1 MAVAMDVAMIFIII
15 AIIRIFLIKIYAT
28 GITINVVIE
37 STALNQLFETYII
50 YFITIYQS
58 YILLF

>member
-15 AIIRIFLIKIYAT
+15 AIIRIFLIKIYVT

>member
-28 GITINVVIE
+28 GITINVVID

>member
-28 GITINVVIE
+28 GITINAVIE

>member
-15 AIIRIFLIKIYAT
+15 AIIRIFLIRIYAT

-50 YFITIYQS
+50 HFITIYQS